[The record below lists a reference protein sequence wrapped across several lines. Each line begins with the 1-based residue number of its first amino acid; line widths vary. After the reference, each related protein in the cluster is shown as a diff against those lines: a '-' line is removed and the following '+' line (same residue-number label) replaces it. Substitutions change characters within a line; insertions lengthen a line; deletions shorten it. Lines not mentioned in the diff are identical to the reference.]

1 MKLDF
6 KFDSYNEIIYSIVW
20 GFGLAM
26 VFKKVCN
33 NNNCIVIR
41 EDRLNKKK
49 NNEILKKNN
58 KCYKLQKQNNSC
70 KAM

>member
-6 KFDSYNEIIYSIVW
+6 KYKSLDEVILSILW

-26 VFKKVCN
+26 VFKKVCH
-33 NNNCIVIR
+33 NNCVVIR
-41 EDRLNKKK
+41 ENRLHNKNDVIKK
-49 NNEILKKNN
+49 DH

-70 KAM
+70 KAI